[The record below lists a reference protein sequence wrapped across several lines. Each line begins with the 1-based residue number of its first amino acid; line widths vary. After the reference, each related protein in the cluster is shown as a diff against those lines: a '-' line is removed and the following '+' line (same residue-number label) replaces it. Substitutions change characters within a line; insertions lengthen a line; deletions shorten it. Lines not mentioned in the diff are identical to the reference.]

1 MSILLPLDAPAG
13 PQEARCQALR
23 ADRSGPCGRPL
34 RDPAAV
40 ARGIGPDCWERL
52 HGATSSRRTPSW
64 PASPDQDALFASPS
78 DSADTG
84 AILDIFAGPGGW
96 DEGYRMAGGTGRL
109 VGIEWDA
116 AACRTARAAGHP
128 RIRAD
133 VAALDPVMFAGR
145 VTGLTGSPPCT
156 KFSGAGTG
164 IGRKFLAIL
173 AAAVARVF
181 AGDDCREEIVR
192 MVYPAALAD
201 REARNMRRP
210 EEKRWPRERVEAAAR
225 ADAVATV
232 LILEPARYVAA
243 LNPEWVALEQV
254 PDVMPVWEAYARVL
268 TGRGYSVH
276 AGVLNAADY
285 GVPQTRQRAVLVASR
300 VRRVHL
306 PEPTHAQVETGP
318 DLFGGA
324 GRAQWTSMSEAL
336 GWGFDEPSCTVSSG
350 GTATGGAEP
359 FANAGYRKRLAKFVS
374 AGAASDWVMGD
385 VKTRNGTVRRA
396 DEPSATIPAAMDNGK
411 WRWAQRRPAT
421 TVQGDPRIGRPGHKN
436 WAGGEAQFAEGAIRV
451 TVEEAAVLQSFR
463 PGYPWQGT
471 AGKRYEQVGNAVP
484 PLLAAHV
491 LTAAGA
497 VTA

>member
-1 MSILLPLDAPAG
+1 M
-13 PQEARCQALR
+13 
-23 ADRSGPCGRPL
+23 
-34 RDPAAV
+34 
-40 ARGIGPDCWERL
+40 
-52 HGATSSRRTPSW
+52 
-64 PASPDQDALFASPS
+64 FASPS

-116 AACRTARAAGHP
+116 DACRTARTAGHP

-133 VAALDPVMFAGR
+133 VAALDPAMFAGR
-145 VTGLTGSPPCT
+145 VNGLIGSPPCT

-164 IGRKFLAIL
+164 IGRKFLVVL

-181 AGDDCREEIVR
+181 AGDDCREEIIR
-192 MVYPAALAD
+192 TVYPAALAD
-201 REARNMRRP
+201 REARNAKRP

-232 LILEPARYVAA
+232 LILEPARYVAV

-254 PDVMPVWEAYARVL
+254 PDVMPVWEAYARAL
-268 TGRGYSVH
+268 AGRGYSVH

-318 DLFGGA
+318 DLFGGH
-324 GRAQWTSMSEAL
+324 GRAHWRSMSEAL
-336 GWGFDEPSCTVSSG
+336 GWGFGEPSCTVSSG

-359 FANAGYRKRLAKFVS
+359 FANAGYRRRLAAFVS
-374 AGAASDWVMGD
+374 AGVTGEGRPKDSESQPADTITGKGTAYWVMGD

-396 DEPSATIPAAMDNGK
+396 DEPSATITAAMDNGN
-411 WRWAQRRPAT
+411 WGWAQRRPAT